1 VESKEKG
8 MNEKQGRT
16 ANSTYKKLAVQ
27 WLNEALCFDSYRD
40 FVVADSLVL
49 RNRQLLAAANR

>member
-16 ANSTYKKLAVQ
+16 ANSTYNKLAVQ
-27 WLNEALCFDSYRD
+27 WLHEVLCFVS
-40 FVVADSLVL
+40 SLSRPEKSL
-49 RNRQLLAAANR
+49 QFY